1 MPGIRKNEVCMK
13 LTFCP
18 LFSGS
23 SGNAIYVSA
32 GDTRMLIDAGMP
44 GKAIE
49 TALRTIDV
57 LPENLTAIAVT
68 HEHTDHTKGV
78 GILCRKYHIP
88 IYANERTFEAMAKT
102 VGEIPKWDRRYFETG
117 EDFYV
122 NDLALHPFAIPH
134 DAAEPVGYR
143 IFAGGASVAVATDM
157 GYMQKNV
164 LKTLAGTQVMV
175 LESNY
180 DPSLLMQNPHYSL
193 FLKQR
198 IRSNH
203 GHLSNEDSANSL
215 LSLYETG
222 VRHVLLGH
230 LSAENNTPELAL
242 TTAVERLT
250 EAGICVGE
258 DITLDIAWRDR
269 VSRMFILGA

>member
-1 MPGIRKNEVCMK
+1 MPGIRKNEVSMK

-49 TALRTIDV
+49 NALRTIDV
-57 LPENLTAIAVT
+57 LPETLTAIAVT

-78 GILCRKYHIP
+78 GILSRKYHIP

-102 VGEIPKWDRRYFETG
+102 VGEIPKWDRRYFDTG

-134 DAAEPVGYR
+134 DAADPVGYR
-143 IFAGGASVAVATDM
+143 LWGGNVSISTATDLGFFPRTIRDAVA
-157 GYMQKNV
+157 GSSLV
-164 LKTLAGTQVMV
+164 L
-175 LESNY
+175 LESTEVEKILDIQAVMIIGMEVIEKGVESPY
-180 DPSLLMQNPHYSL
+180 QNPAAVYENRRRGIPVFDDREEEIRYL
-193 FLKQR
+193 LQPEYKQFLQAGMQAL
-198 IRSNH
+198 N
-203 GHLSNEDSANSL
+203 LS
-215 LSLYETG
+215 
-222 VRHVLLGH
+222 
-230 LSAENNTPELAL
+230 
-242 TTAVERLT
+242 
-250 EAGICVGE
+250 
-258 DITLDIAWRDR
+258 
-269 VSRMFILGA
+269 